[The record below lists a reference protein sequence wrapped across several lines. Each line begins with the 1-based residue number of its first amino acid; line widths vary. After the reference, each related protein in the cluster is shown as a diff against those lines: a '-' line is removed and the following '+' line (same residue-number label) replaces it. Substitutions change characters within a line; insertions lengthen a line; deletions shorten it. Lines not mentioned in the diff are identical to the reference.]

1 MGMLRRLS
9 HLRVWHPGL
18 DEGID
23 WEIRHHLEERVDE
36 LKESGL
42 SDEEARREALRS
54 FGDEVR
60 VRSELRRI
68 DRGRRLGERVFE
80 FLATVRQ
87 DIRYGVRGL
96 VRNRG
101 FAAAVILTLALGI
114 GANGALFSV
123 ADALLFRPLPFA
135 APQEL
140 AQVLQA
146 SPQAEHGMPYI
157 GPPLAREWLSRQAAV
172 TSAFAHWRASATY
185 TGGAEPATLPG
196 LVVGE
201 GFEKTLGV
209 QPFMGRGFT
218 ADDMVRG
225 APPVVLI
232 SHDFWS
238 RALGG
243 SPHVLGSDIEL
254 NGVQHNVTGV
264 MPRGFKFPLYST
276 TDFWLPLYDDDRYF
290 TRAVPYVEIAVRV
303 AGGDFA
309 AAEAS
314 GSALAVALI
323 REQNPDS
330 EAFWRLERLSE
341 ARAKSPELR
350 QAMKLLTGAVALILL
365 IAGVNMVN
373 LLLLRG
379 AARTREIAVR
389 LALGA
394 SRWRLVRQLGTEA
407 MLLALLSGVMATL
420 LAFGALRVL
429 QHIMPSS
436 IVFYAPHAIALEGR
450 TLFFTF
456 CLAVISG
463 FVFGLLPAWRATRLA
478 AAGTSGGLTPHT
490 SAQPSGSAALR
501 RVLVA
506 TEVAL
511 SVTLLIGAGLLISSF
526 VRLTQVQPGI
536 ELDRLAVL
544 QFSVAA
550 RDFPD
555 ADSRVAYLRLLE
567 ERIHGVAGV
576 EATVMTGGLPPRG
589 GSFSFGVV
597 LEAEGEAA
605 RPLDGILPSTSVGPH
620 FFDVTGAQLVAGRPF
635 HSGEDHDAHVAI
647 INSELAAHLWP
658 GRSAVGRRFRTGE
671 QNPWLTVV
679 GVTGNF
685 RLRPPDD
692 TDNTFAL
699 IHPIGGDIS
708 SGTLAIRTAGDP
720 RHVLQ
725 PVRAAV
731 HEVNQRQVIDRLDTA
746 AAYYAESMD
755 MQRFLYI
762 VITTL
767 ALLALALTAVG
778 LYGLLSYG
786 VARRHREIGVRLAL
800 GAGALHVR
808 RLILGEALAL
818 TAAGAVIGGIGALA
832 TSRFIEATLYGIE
845 ATDARTYAVV
855 GAVIFGAAV
864 LASLLP
870 AQRAVRVDPA
880 AVLRAD

>member
-1 MGMLRRLS
+1 LRRLFY
-9 HLRVWHPGL
+9 LRLWRPAI

-23 WEIRHHLEERVDE
+23 WEVRHHLEERVDE
-36 LKESGL
+36 LKDSGL
-42 SDEEARREALRS
+42 SDDEARREALRS

-60 VRSELRRI
+60 LRSELRRI
-68 DRGRRLGERVFE
+68 DRGRRLSERAAE
-80 FLATVRQ
+80 FLTTVRQ

-101 FAAAVILTLALGI
+101 FAAAVVLTLALGI

-123 ADALLFRPLPFA
+123 ADALLLRPLPFA
-135 APQEL
+135 APEEL
-140 AQVLQA
+140 AQVFQA
-146 SPQAEHGMPYI
+146 SPQAERGMPYI
-157 GPPLAREWLSRQAAV
+157 APPLAREWLARQTAV
-172 TSAFAHWRASATY
+172 TSAFLHWRASATY

-201 GFEKTLGV
+201 GFEATLGV
-209 QPFMGRGFT
+209 QPSIGRGF
-218 ADDMVRG
+218 AAEDMVRG

-243 SPHVLGSDIEL
+243 SPHVLGTDIEL
-254 NGVQHNVTGV
+254 NGVQHTVIGV

-290 TRAVPYVEIAVRV
+290 TRAVPYVEIAARV
-303 AGGDFA
+303 AGGGFA
-309 AAEAS
+309 AAEAPA
-314 GSALAVALI
+314 SALAVALI
-323 REQNPDS
+323 REQRPDS
-330 EAFWRLERLSE
+330 EAFWRLEPLGE
-341 ARAKSPELR
+341 MRASSPELR

-394 SRWRLVRQLGTEA
+394 SRRRLVRQLGTEA
-407 MLLALLSGVMATL
+407 MLLALLSGVIATL

-436 IVFYAPHAIALEGR
+436 IVFYAPHAIELEGR

-463 FVFGLLPAWRATRLA
+463 FVFGLLPALRATRLA
-478 AAGTSGGLTPHT
+478 GAGTGAGLTPHT
-490 SAQPSGSAALR
+490 SAQPTGSAALR
-501 RVLVA
+501 RVLVT

-511 SVTLLIGAGLLISSF
+511 SVTLLVGAGLLISSF
-526 VRLTQVQPGI
+526 IRLTQVQPGI
-536 ELDRLAVL
+536 ELERLAVL
-544 QFSVAA
+544 QFSIAA

-555 ADSRVAYLRLLE
+555 ADSRGAYLRLLE
-567 ERIHGVAGV
+567 ERIHGVPGV
-576 EATVMTGGLPPRG
+576 ETTAMTGGLPLRG
-589 GSFSFGVV
+589 GGFSFGVV
-597 LEAEGEAA
+597 LEAEGAEP
-605 RPLDGILPSTSVGPH
+605 RPLDGILPSTSVGPD
-620 FFDVTGAQLVAGRPF
+620 FFDVTGARLVAGRPF
-635 HSGEDHDAHVAI
+635 HSGEDHESGVVI
-647 INSELAAHLWP
+647 INRELAAHLWP
-658 GRSAVGRRFRTGE
+658 GRAAVGRRFRTGE
-671 QNPWLTVV
+671 QAPWLTVV

-692 TDNTFAL
+692 TQNPFTL
-699 IHPIGGDIS
+699 IYPIGDAVG
-708 SGTLAIRTAGDP
+708 SGTMAIRTAGDP

-731 HEVNQRQVIDRLDTA
+731 HDVNPRQVIDRLDTA

-755 MQRFLYI
+755 MQRFLYM

-800 GAGALHVR
+800 GARAFHVR

-818 TAAGAVIGGIGALA
+818 TAAGAVIGGVGALTTA
-832 TSRFIEATLYGIE
+832 RFIEATLYGVE
-845 ATDARTYAVV
+845 PTDARTYGVV

-870 AQRAVRVDPA
+870 AQRAVSVDPA